1 MIHEKAGVT
10 GCQVRATVAE
20 SGEDQARA
28 LAISPTD
35 TVVFPVIVGYPKGDR
50 PLFASI
56 RILKKPPATQAW
68 RVNRQTCEKGATR
81 SSKFQNLELR
91 TSNPRVS
98 PVSLFFPFPPV
109 SSVKRQYRA
118 WRLV

>member
-1 MIHEKAGVT
+1 L
-10 GCQVRATVAE
+10 QVRATVAE

-56 RILKKPPATQAW
+56 RILKKPPATQSMA
-68 RVNRQTCEKGATR
+68 REPRGPAGR
-81 SSKFQNLELR
+81 SC
-91 TSNPRVS
+91 
-98 PVSLFFPFPPV
+98 LFGLFGLFG
-109 SSVKRQYRA
+109 
-118 WRLV
+118 

>member
-1 MIHEKAGVT
+1 MT

-20 SGEDQARA
+20 SGEDQARV
-28 LAISPTD
+28 LATSPTD

-50 PLFASI
+50 PPFASI
-56 RILKKPPATQAW
+56 RMLKKQPAP
-68 RVNRQTCEKGATR
+68 QTMAREARDMREGRDPKFEVRG
-81 SSKFQNLELR
+81 SKFQNLGLW
-91 TSNPRVS
+91 TSNPRLS

-118 WRLV
+118 RRLV

>member
-1 MIHEKAGVT
+1 M
-10 GCQVRATVAE
+10 AE

-35 TVVFPVIVGYPKGDR
+35 TVVFPVIVGYPKGDW
-50 PLFASI
+50 PLFVSI
-56 RILKKPPATQAW
+56 RILKKPPAPQTMAREPRDM
-68 RVNRQTCEKGATR
+68 RVGRDPKFEVRG
-81 SSKFQNLELR
+81 SKFQNLELR